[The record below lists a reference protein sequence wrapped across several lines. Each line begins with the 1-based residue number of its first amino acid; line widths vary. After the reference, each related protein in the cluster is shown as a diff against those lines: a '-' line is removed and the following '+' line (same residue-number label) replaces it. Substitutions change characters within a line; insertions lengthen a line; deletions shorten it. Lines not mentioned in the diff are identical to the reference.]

1 MCIFNQSHVI
11 PSTTHQQKQVLA
23 LPLLT
28 ASVKAAAA
36 GTAQHFGYFPGPLFM
51 PPDAVATAAGGEEK
65 DADPDAAIKGS
76 VASLLSL
83 PAVQAL
89 VGDEGGKRRA
99 LIEKGALSFVGL
111 AEKMRT
117 HK

>member
-1 MCIFNQSHVI
+1 M
-11 PSTTHQQKQVLA
+11 LA

-28 ASVKAAAA
+28 ASAKAAAA
-36 GTAQHFGYFPGPLFM
+36 KAGIAHHQYGYFPGPLRI
-51 PPDAVATAAGGEEK
+51 PPDAATAAGEEAK
-65 DADPDAAIKGS
+65 DEDPDAAIKGS

-83 PAVQAL
+83 PAVQTLA
-89 VGDEGGKRRA
+89 GEEGGKRRA
-99 LIEKGALSFVGL
+99 LVEKGALSFVGL